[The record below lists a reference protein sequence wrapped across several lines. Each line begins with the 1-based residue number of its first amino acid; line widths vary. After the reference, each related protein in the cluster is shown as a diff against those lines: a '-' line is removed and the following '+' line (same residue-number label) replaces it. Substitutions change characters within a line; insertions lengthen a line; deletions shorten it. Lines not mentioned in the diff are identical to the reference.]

1 MNDSE
6 SIDIIFF
13 GAHPDDV
20 ELSCGGT
27 VAKCVK
33 DGLRVAIVDLTRG
46 EMGTRGTAQTRKRE
60 AANAAK
66 VLGATFRQQLDF
78 QDGNLQTGREQELQ
92 IIEVLRRATPRL
104 VVAPYPDDRHPDHTR
119 TGRIVTDASFYA
131 GLRALE
137 TPSTSLRAGPSTSLR
152 AGSLRAHR
160 PQTVLYYLQN
170 YMFTPSFVVD
180 VTKHWKTKMRSV
192 AQYKSQFHDPKS
204 KEPQTVISDPR
215 FLEMI
220 DARGKHFGA
229 LIGAEYGEAFVT
241 KQPPRID
248 DLVAA
253 YSGREV

>member
-1 MNDSE
+1 MSDSE
-6 SIDIIFF
+6 SVDIIFF

-46 EMGTRGTAQTRKRE
+46 EMGTRGTPQTRKRE
-60 AANAAK
+60 AANAAR

-92 IIEVLRRATPRL
+92 IIEILRRATPRL

-119 TGRIVTDASFYA
+119 TGRIVTEASFYA

-137 TPSTSLRAGPSTSLR
+137 TG
-152 AGSLRAHR
+152 LRAHR

-192 AQYKSQFHDPKS
+192 AAYKSQFHDPKS
-204 KEPQTVISDPR
+204 KEPQTFISDPK
-215 FLEMI
+215 FLDMI
-220 DARGKHFGA
+220 DARGRHFGA
-229 LIGAEYGEAFVT
+229 LIGASYGEAFVT

>member
-1 MNDSE
+1 MNNE
-6 SIDIIFF
+6 SVDIIFF

-60 AANAAK
+60 AAAAAK

-92 IIEVLRRATPRL
+92 IIEILRRSTPKL

-119 TGRIVTDASFYA
+119 TGRIVTEASFYA
-131 GLRALE
+131 GLRALD
-137 TPSTSLRAGPSTSLR
+137 TG
-152 AGSLRAHR
+152 LRAHR

-170 YMFTPSFVVD
+170 YMFAPSFVVD
-180 VTKHWKTKMRSV
+180 VTKQWKTKMRSV
-192 AQYKSQFHDPKS
+192 AAYRSQFHDPKS
-204 KEPQTVISDPR
+204 KEPQTFISDPK
-215 FLEMI
+215 FLDMI